1 MKKSLLFYLV
11 LLSSSILLYSQTT
24 FAGLQNIDGAPGEL
38 ITLDVG
44 SLIGGTGYGN
54 ANGVVVT
61 SNNMGV
67 QATVNITTVLGVVT
81 SVTINKPGAFYQVG
95 ETLTITGGNAD
106 ATIDVLIVDE
116 MGGGVDPTV
125 VVSGDLDGDTDI
137 DIVIG
142 TYYYVDGKIQD
153 YIKWYQNDGNG
164 NFTLQ
169 SSVSES
175 IIWVQGL
182 IIADIDVLNTNGND
196 IIATINDGSKLVYFP
211 NNGAGGF
218 GSEVVI
224 SNMITNP
231 GQVVS
236 GDINNDGFL
245 DLVTA
250 SYTNEEAI
258 WFMGDGMGGFVEQ
271 TTSPIQTGGVGGPYY
286 IDIADFDG
294 DTDLDILVGFYNNG
308 NIEIYYNQYIESGS
322 TAVSW
327 TKDTFTVVSGVSFL
341 SVATNQIAFA
351 DVNNDGILDIIKSDN
366 GTGDV
371 EWFSKIKNGSS
382 TPNAISNSTIIAR
395 PGTVAVADL
404 DNDTYNDVILTDG
417 ASGDD
422 SIIWFKGANNSSPDS
437 TPNVV
442 VDNNFQYWSITV
454 NDFDGDTDKDIAA
467 VGVFSNTLDWYENEW
482 DLLGISDNSINKI
495 TIFPNPTKNLLSF
508 KGLSEK
514 TEVSVYD
521 IVGKPVLNSTLVSN
535 TPLDVSKLQSGIY
548 ILKFQD
554 YNSTFKFIKE

>member
-1 MKKSLLFYLV
+1 MKKTLLFCLILFCTSLLLN
-11 LLSSSILLYSQTT
+11 SQTT
-24 FAGLQNIDGAPGEL
+24 FASLQNIDPN
-38 ITLDVG
+38 T
-44 SLIGGTGYGN
+44 GT
-54 ANGVVVT
+54 
-61 SNNMGV
+61 
-67 QATVNITTVLGVVT
+67 
-81 SVTINKPGAFYQVG
+81 
-95 ETLTITGGNAD
+95 
-106 ATIDVLIVDE
+106 
-116 MGGGVDPTV
+116 DPTV
-125 VVSGDLDGDTDI
+125 VVSGDLDGDADI

-142 TYYYVDGKIQD
+142 TYYYLNGKIQD

-169 SSVSES
+169 TSVSES
-175 IIWVQGL
+175 VIWVQGL
-182 IIADIDVLNTNGND
+182 IIADIDVLNANGND
-196 IIATINDGSKLVYFP
+196 IIATINDGSKLVYYP
-211 NNGAGGF
+211 NDGIGGF

-224 SNMITNP
+224 SSTITNP

-236 GDINNDGFL
+236 GDINKDGFM

-250 SYTNEEAI
+250 SYTDEETI

-271 TTSPIQTGGVGGPYY
+271 TTSPIQTGGVDGPYY
-286 IDIADFDG
+286 IDISDFDG

-382 TPNAISNSTIIAR
+382 TPNAISNSAIIDR
-395 PGTVAVADL
+395 PGTVVIADL

-422 SIIWFKGANNSSPDS
+422 SIIWFKGANNSNPDS

-454 NDFDGDTDKDIAA
+454 NDFDGDTDNDIAA
-467 VGVFSNTLDWYENEW
+467 VGVFSNTLDWFENEW
-482 DLLGISDNSINKI
+482 DLLGVNDNSINK
-495 TIFPNPTKNLLSF
+495 TSIFPNPTKNLLNF

-548 ILKFQD
+548 ILKFQE